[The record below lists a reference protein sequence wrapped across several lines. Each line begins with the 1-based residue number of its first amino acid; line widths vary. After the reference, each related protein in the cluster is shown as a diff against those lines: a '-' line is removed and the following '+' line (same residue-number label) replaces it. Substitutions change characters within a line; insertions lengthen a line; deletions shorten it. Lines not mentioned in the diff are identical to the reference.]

1 MNISVFSQSF
11 KAIGTSWSIDFKYTE
26 GIFDASSVF
35 DFIRARIELFE
46 QNYSRFRKDSIVGR
60 ITESEGVY
68 QLPDDGK
75 LLMLMYRKLYDMTDG
90 KVTPLI
96 GQTLVDIGYDTE
108 YSLTPKEIIQPTLL
122 WDNVMKY
129 DEETNTLTT
138 FVPLQ
143 LDFGALG
150 KGYIVDIV
158 SEMLLEAGVVD
169 FTVDAGGDMYHRGE
183 TIRVGLEH
191 PENPEQVIGVA
202 EIMNGAICGSSGNR
216 RTWNKYHHILNP
228 ATQESP
234 REIIALWVTAESTM
248 LADGLTTA
256 LFFADPLELKKT
268 LQFEYAIVRADGSAL
283 TSPHFP
289 GSLF

>member
-1 MNISVFSQSF
+1 MHISVFSQSF

-26 GIFDASSVF
+26 GSFDASSVF
-35 DFIRARIELFE
+35 DFIRARIEVFE
-46 QNYSRFRKDSIVGR
+46 QNYSRFRKDSIVSK
-60 ITESEGVY
+60 IKESEGIY
-68 QLPDDGK
+68 QLPTDGK
-75 LLMLMYRKLYDMTDG
+75 MLMMMYRKLYDLTDG

-96 GQTLVDIGYDTE
+96 GQTLVDIGYDAE
-108 YSLTPKEIIQPTLL
+108 YSLKPKEIIQPTLL

-129 DEETNTLTT
+129 DQETNTLTT
-138 FVPLQ
+138 FVPIQ

-158 SEMLLEAGVVD
+158 SEILLDAGVTD

-183 TIRVGLEH
+183 TLRVGLEH

-202 EIMNGAICGSSGNR
+202 EIINGAICGSSGNR

-228 ATQESP
+228 VTQESP

-268 LQFEYAIVRADGSAL
+268 LKFEYSIVRADGSAL